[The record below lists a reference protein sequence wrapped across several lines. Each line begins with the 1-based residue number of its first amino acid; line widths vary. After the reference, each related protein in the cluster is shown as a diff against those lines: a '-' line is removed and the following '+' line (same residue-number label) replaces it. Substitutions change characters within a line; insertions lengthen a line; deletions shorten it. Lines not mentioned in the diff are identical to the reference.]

1 MNCLFWNKKTFQLFL
16 SFPGLA
22 ESKCRLG
29 GEDVRNAATEL
40 IISALASSDV
50 PLRCAAGE
58 AVGRMAQVTNDPGFV
73 AKTAQLCFDK

>member
-1 MNCLFWNKKTFQLFL
+1 
-16 SFPGLA
+16 
-22 ESKCRLG
+22 
-29 GEDVRNAATEL
+29 VRNAATEL